1 MDFRP
6 EWYLNVSELYNM
18 MRVHECMTEKRER
31 VSE

>member
-6 EWYLNVSELYNM
+6 EWYLNVSELYM